1 MSKQAL
7 EPEAAIRDLLRNPRS
22 GPDIEARSFEIIDKE
37 APPHKFTPDQWQVV
51 RRMIHTAGD
60 FGIIDAVRFSPGA
73 IDAAVR
79 ALRAGSPIYLDSNMA
94 AAGLSLERLRSACPG
109 YSRRKI
115 FCHIADPDVA
125 EEARQ
130 MGLPRSLFAV
140 RKARPLLGGGIAA
153 FGNAPV
159 ALLELNRM
167 IIEEGLRPAF
177 VIAAPVGFVNVEESK
192 SELAGLGVP
201 FIAIAGRRGGS
212 TLAVSIVHAL
222 CTIASAGKRQAA
234 ATQADSEAIILL
246 GHGSRVLGAGED
258 MEQVALRVR
267 DKAGLSLVE
276 TCSMQM
282 LGPKLADAL
291 DKCVEGGAR
300 RVIVIPYF
308 LHVGVHMRE
317 DIPELLREEVRR
329 RPGIEIILG
338 KNLGYDESLA
348 DLVVRR
354 IEESRGLPAI
364 AGASEES

>member
-1 MSKQAL
+1 MNKQASKA
-7 EPEAAIRDLLRNPRS
+7 EAAIHDLLRNPRS
-22 GPDIEARSFEIIDKE
+22 GPDIEARSFEIIDQE
-37 APPHKFTPDQWQVV
+37 APPHKFTPEEWQVV
-51 RRMIHTAGD
+51 RRMVHTAGD
-60 FGIIDAVRFSPGA
+60 FGIMDAVRFSPGA

-79 ALRAGSPIYLDSNMA
+79 ALRAGSPIYVDSNMA
-94 AAGLSLERLRSACPG
+94 AAGLSLERLRAACPE

-115 FCHIADPDVA
+115 SCHIADDDVA
-125 EEARQ
+125 EDARRL
-130 MGLPRSLFAV
+130 GLPRSLFAV
-140 RKARPLLGGGIAA
+140 RKARHLLDGGIAA

-167 IIEEGLRPAF
+167 IIESDVRPAF

-222 CTIASAGKRQAA
+222 CTIAAAGNERTNIASPTA
-234 ATQADSEAIILL
+234 SEAIILL
-246 GHGSRVLGAGED
+246 GHGSRVPGAGED
-258 MEQVALRVR
+258 MEKVARRIR
-267 DKAGLSLVE
+267 DKAGLSMVE

-291 DKCVEGGAR
+291 DRCVKGGAK

-317 DIPELLREEVRR
+317 DIPELLRKEVRR
-329 RPGIEIILG
+329 HPGMEIILG
-338 KNLGYDESLA
+338 RNLGYDESLA

-364 AGASEES
+364 TGEK